1 MTMKKQILS
10 ALCMAAT
17 CMAFAAEPS
26 PWSFR
31 LGATQIT
38 PHVQSGNLTT
48 PSFPGTKADIGAN
61 TQLSGGVNYKLDERW
76 AIDVPLALPF
86 EHALYGAGAIQGVGQ
101 LGTVKALPV
110 TVLMQYQLSPENATF
125 KPYVGVGLTYAK
137 FYGETGTAVLTSIT
151 GGTPSNPTTPRIES
165 RWAPS
170 FQVGARFTLTEIWH
184 LDVTYVKTYFDT
196 QNKLSTGQ
204 TLDATINPSAVSF
217 GLGRSF

>member
-1 MTMKKQILS
+1 MKKQIIS
-10 ALCMAAT
+10 ALCMAAACT
-17 CMAFAAEPS
+17 TYAADTS

-31 LGATQIT
+31 VGATQIT
-38 PHVQSGNLTT
+38 PHVVSGDLTT
-48 PSFPGTKADIGAN
+48 PSFTGTKADIGAN
-61 TQLSGGVNYKLDERW
+61 TQLSGGINYKLDERW

-86 EHALYGAGAIQGVGQ
+86 EHALYGAGAIQGVGK

-110 TVLMQYQLSPENATF
+110 TVLMQYQLNLENATI

-151 GGTPSNPTTPRIES
+151 GGTPSNSTTPHIES

-170 FQVGARFTLTEIWH
+170 FQLGARLTLTDIWH
-184 LDVTYVKTYFDT
+184 MDVSYVKTYFDT
-196 QNKLSTGQ
+196 RNKLSTGQ
-204 TLDATINPSAVSF
+204 TLDATINPSVLSI

>member
-1 MTMKKQILS
+1 MKKQIIS
-10 ALCMAAT
+10 ALCMAAASIT
-17 CMAFAAEPS
+17 YAAESS

-31 LGATQIT
+31 VGATQIT
-38 PHVQSGNLTT
+38 PHVVSGDLTT
-48 PSFPGTKADIGAN
+48 PSFTGTKANIGAN
-61 TQLSGGVNYKLDERW
+61 TQLSGGINYKLDERW

-86 EHALYGAGAIQGVGQ
+86 EHSLYGAGAIQGVGK
-101 LGTVKALPV
+101 LGTVKALPI
-110 TVLMQYQLSPENATF
+110 TVLMQYQLSPDNATI

-165 RWAPS
+165 RLAPS

-184 LDVTYVKTYFDT
+184 MDVTYVKTYFDT

-204 TLDATINPSAVSF
+204 TLDATINPSALSI